1 MGMQRTLEF
10 AIWNLPHQ
18 DILNKTLFDLLGKQE
33 VIERFKDAFEN
44 LKSLQR
50 FDEFYLF
57 KIGNRK
63 VVDYISTLR
72 EINGQVG
79 TKLYKVEHNAL
90 MTGLLQGAGII
101 NGSLFIELYPN
112 FMRKMN
118 VAAQTHVGNLK
129 SETDIDNG
137 KHHNVYVIYDESGL
151 ISHENAKNM
160 EFPMGHWI
168 EGREKSTGLK
178 RRKDLK

>member
-10 AIWNLPHQ
+10 AIWNLPYE
-18 DILNKTLFDLLGKQE
+18 DIVNKTLFELLGKKE
-33 VIERFKDAFEN
+33 TIESFLDAFKN

-50 FDEFYLF
+50 FDEFYLY

-72 EINGQVG
+72 ELNGQVG

-90 MTGLLQGAGII
+90 MTGLLRSAGIL
-101 NGSLFIELYPN
+101 NGELFITLYPN

-118 VAAQTHVGNLK
+118 VAAQAHMGNLK
-129 SETDIDNG
+129 SEAEINDG
-137 KHHNVYVIYDESGL
+137 KRHNIYVIYDESGL
-151 ISHENAKNM
+151 ISHENSKALGV
-160 EFPMGHWI
+160 PMGHWLNP
-168 EGREKSTGLK
+168 RDNSKKSLT
-178 RRKDLK
+178 DI